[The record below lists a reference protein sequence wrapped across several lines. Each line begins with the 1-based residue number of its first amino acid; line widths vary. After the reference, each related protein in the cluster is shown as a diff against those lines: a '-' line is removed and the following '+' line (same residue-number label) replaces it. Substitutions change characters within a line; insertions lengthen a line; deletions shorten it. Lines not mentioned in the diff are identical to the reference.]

1 LISGGVRSLADRPL
15 LMLGVL
21 MILMGVQ
28 LISMGLLAE
37 ITVRTYHESQ
47 SKATYVIR
55 EIRDRSA
62 PGSTTG

>member
-1 LISGGVRSLADRPL
+1 
-15 LMLGVL
+15 MLGVL

-47 SKATYVIR
+47 SKPTYVIR
-55 EIRDRSA
+55 EIRERSS
-62 PGSTTG
+62 PGGASD